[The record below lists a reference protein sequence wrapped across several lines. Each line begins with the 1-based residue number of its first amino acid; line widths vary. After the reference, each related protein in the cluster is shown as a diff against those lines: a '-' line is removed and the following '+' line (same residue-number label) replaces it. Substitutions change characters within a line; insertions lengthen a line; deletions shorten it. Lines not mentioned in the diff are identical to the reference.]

1 MKLNKLN
8 SNVEK
13 KFVAESGI
21 SAITTTIP
29 YIVADSVP
37 KLGLLTALRF
47 LEWVQTHPAGVVSLP
62 AGKSPRYFIH
72 YLHELLDGWEKPDI
86 RELAE
91 KYGLDVS
98 RKPDLRGLHFVQMDE
113 FYPIP
118 SSQHNSSYKS
128 VHDLYIKGFGMDED
142 KALFINC
149 DEIPLYNGRS
159 YRDIFPGYEIDLSLR
174 YRQPKNDSEVA
185 QQQSLF
191 LIDDWC
197 ARYEDRIRA
206 LGGIGFFMDTVGSD
220 GRIAFNIQGSSP
232 YSHTRLTA
240 TNFATQADAAG
251 DLGGFNVSSKRLVI
265 TIGLHTITAN
275 PDAVAVVFAS
285 GESNAEVIRQ
295 SLESDITAS
304 WPATVLQRLPNS
316 RFFLTAGAAS
326 RLSDSMDRYYSAG
339 NWNARKTSSAII
351 GLCKTINC
359 YAHHLTLEDLQQD
372 ARCSQIP
379 HLSLNTIQKVVDE
392 VKVKLERGMQP
403 YQNEI
408 IYHTG
413 PHHDDIMLGIMP
425 LINRQLRSATNQVH
439 FGVMTSGYNSVTND
453 FILEALEDTL
463 ACLNNDSIQMVHY
476 DNFFTEGYLLKSDKD
491 VSHYLDNVARKN
503 QAEMRRGF
511 CHRLMRN
518 AVGIWRLQSI
528 EEAKERFRT
537 EISILKNSYPGQ
549 PNSPEIQRLKGS
561 VREFEEELVWAY
573 MGVPVRNVH
582 HLRLGFYQSGMFST
596 TPNLERDVQPILNEF
611 RHYKPTVISVALDP
625 EGSGP
630 DTHFKVLQA
639 VAKAVE
645 VWSKEENLSNLRI
658 LGYRNVWFKFN
669 PADANVYVPV
679 SLNAFSVLEKSF
691 SASYLTQVKA
701 EYPSPHFDG
710 PFSELAESVW
720 VQQLKDIQLV
730 LGKDFFYLNDS
741 PFVRATHG
749 LIFLKEMNVKEFL
762 KCASELRKANKL

>member
-1 MKLNKLN
+1 MMINNLD

-13 KFVAESGI
+13 AFVAESGI
-21 SAITTTIP
+21 SEISTSIP
-29 YIVADSVP
+29 YIVTDSVP

-47 LEWVQTHPAGVVSLP
+47 LEWVQTHPEGVVSLP

-72 YLHELLDGWEKPDI
+72 YLHEILDGWDTPDT
-86 RELAE
+86 RSLME
-91 KYGLDVS
+91 KYGLNCT
-98 RKPDLRGLHFVQMDE
+98 RKPQLQGLHFVQMDE
-113 FYPIP
+113 FFPIP
-118 SSQHNSSYKS
+118 SAQHNAAYYS
-128 VHDLYIKGFGMDED
+128 VNDLYINGFGID
-142 KALFINC
+142 KNRALFINC
-149 DEIPLYNGRS
+149 DEIPLYNGHS
-159 YRDIFPGYEIDLSLR
+159 YRDIFPDFQIDLSLR
-174 YRQPKNDSEVA
+174 YRQPKSALEHA

-206 LGGIGFFMDTVGSD
+206 LGGIGYFMDTVGSD
-220 GRIAFNIQGSSP
+220 GRIAFNIKGSSP

-265 TIGLHTITAN
+265 TIGLDTVTAN
-275 PDAVAVVFAS
+275 PDAVAIVFAS
-285 GESNAEVIRQ
+285 GESNADVVKQ
-295 SLESDITAS
+295 SLESDVTAS
-304 WPATVLQRLPNS
+304 WPATALQRLPNS

-326 RLSDSMDRYYSAG
+326 RLSDSMSRFYDAG

-351 GLCKTINC
+351 GLCKNINC
-359 YAHHLTLEDLQQD
+359 YAHRLTLDDLQND
-372 ARCSQIP
+372 KRCSKIP
-379 HLSLNTIQKVVDE
+379 HLSLSTVQKVVEE
-392 VKVKLERGMQP
+392 VKGKLERGMQP
-403 YQNEI
+403 YQNET

-413 PHHDDIMLGIMP
+413 PHHDDIMLGLMP
-425 LINRQLRSATNQVH
+425 LINRQLRSASNQVH

-463 ACLNNDSIQMVHY
+463 DHLNKELIQMVHY

-503 QAEMRRGF
+503 QSEMRRGF

-518 AVGIWRLQSI
+518 AVGIWHLHDV
-528 EEAKERFRT
+528 EEAKARLQT
-537 EISILKNSYPGQ
+537 EIEILRSSYPGQ

-596 TPNLERDVQPILNEF
+596 APKLDRDVQPILDQF
-611 RHYKPTVISVALDP
+611 RQYKPTVISVALDP

-645 VWSKEENLSNLRI
+645 VWSKEEDLSRLRI

-669 PADANVYVPV
+669 PAEANVYVPV
-679 SLNAFSVLEKSF
+679 SLNAFAVLEKSF
-691 SASYLTQVKA
+691 ADSYLTQVKA
-701 EYPSPHFDG
+701 EYPSPHFNG
-710 PFSELAESVW
+710 PFSELAESIW

-762 KCASELRKANKL
+762 KNAAELRKANRL